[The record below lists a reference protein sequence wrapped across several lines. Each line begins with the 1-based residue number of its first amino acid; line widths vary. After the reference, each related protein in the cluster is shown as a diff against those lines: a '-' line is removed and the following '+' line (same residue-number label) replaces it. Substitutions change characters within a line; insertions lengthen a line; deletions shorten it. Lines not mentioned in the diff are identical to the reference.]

1 MSSPNLDHIRL
12 SDAVEGGRISNG
24 RNEDPQGFQSFS
36 LISPTGSESGSE
48 DRGGGEGGGLDA
60 DQPQHQQATE
70 AGSGAGVERNSATDP
85 ERGTGAGLVS
95 LRLTRHSRLLGCA
108 YPPWQTSR

>member
-48 DRGGGEGGGLDA
+48 DRGGGEGGGLDEWLLRKK
-60 DQPQHQQATE
+60 ATLAIAE
-70 AGSGAGVERNSATDP
+70 NEK
-85 ERGTGAGLVS
+85 
-95 LRLTRHSRLLGCA
+95 
-108 YPPWQTSR
+108 